1 MSYILDA
8 LKKADA
14 ERERDAAAVPDLH
27 AQLDAGADR
36 RPVRSH
42 VGRNA
47 ALMAAGLISAA
58 VAWWWFDA
66 APSPAPA
73 KLGSPEQTTPPAQV
87 ATPPQPATP
96 PPQVAAPL
104 PQPNQPRQVATPPQL
119 ATPPALRVAPSPPA
133 RATAPTPVPTSAH
146 APVAAPAIAR
156 AVPPPAPKT
165 AMAPA
170 LPPQAAASAATAP
183 RVPLMSELPA
193 ELRAQLPMLSVGG
206 SVYSPAAAS
215 RMVILNGQVFREGD
229 TPVEGLTVE
238 RIGLKSTV
246 LAFRGVRFELKH

>member
-14 ERERDAAAVPDLH
+14 ERERDATAVPDLH

-36 RPVRSH
+36 RPQRSY

-47 ALMAAGLISAA
+47 ALVAAGLILAA
-58 VAWWWFDA
+58 LAWWWFGA
-66 APSPAPA
+66 APSSAPA
-73 KLGSPEQTTPPAQV
+73 ASAAAEQTTLPAQV
-87 ATPPQPATP
+87 ATPPQPSTP
-96 PPQVAAPL
+96 PAQLAAPS
-104 PQPNQPRQVATPPQL
+104 PQPNQPAQVATPPQL
-119 ATPPALRVAPSPPA
+119 AAQPALGTAPPAPA
-133 RATAPTPVPTSAH
+133 RATAPTPVPTSAQAPIA
-146 APVAAPAIAR
+146 APVIAR
-156 AVPPPAPKT
+156 AAPPPAPRMAT
-165 AMAPA
+165 APA
-170 LPPQAAASAATAP
+170 LPSQAAASAGNAT

-246 LAFRGVRFELKH
+246 LAFRGQRFELKH